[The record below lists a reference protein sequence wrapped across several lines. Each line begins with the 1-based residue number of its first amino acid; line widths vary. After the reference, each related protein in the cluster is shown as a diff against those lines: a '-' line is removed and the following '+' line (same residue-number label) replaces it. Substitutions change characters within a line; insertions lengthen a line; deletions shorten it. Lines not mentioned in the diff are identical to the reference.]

1 MKLMVAKRQ
10 GQWGAHASSVQFH
23 SCQMGKYDPSVT
35 LRLKKKK
42 KKKTNPWSVCACVR
56 DKDIFP
62 DFLNAGNHF
71 KSIFRDLP
79 GGSVVKTP
87 MQGMLRSH
95 MSQGQKTQNI
105 KKKQNTE
112 VIV

>member
-10 GQWGAHASSVQFH
+10 GQWGAHASSVLFH

-35 LRLKKKK
+35 LRLKKK

-62 DFLNAGNHF
+62 DFL
-71 KSIFRDLP
+71 KCWKPL
-79 GGSVVKTP
+79 
-87 MQGMLRSH
+87 
-95 MSQGQKTQNI
+95 
-105 KKKQNTE
+105 
-112 VIV
+112 